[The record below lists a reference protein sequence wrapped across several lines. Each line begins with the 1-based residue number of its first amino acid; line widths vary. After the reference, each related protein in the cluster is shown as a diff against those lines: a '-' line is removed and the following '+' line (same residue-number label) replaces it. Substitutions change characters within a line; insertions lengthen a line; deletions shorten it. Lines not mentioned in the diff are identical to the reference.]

1 MSMSSPIVA
10 DVRVGGGRSTFLGLT
25 AGAAFVIFGA
35 ALTVAP
41 HAKVA
46 EKIVGVLTIALF
58 GPLSLYAGVR
68 LLRAGCIYVFG
79 TDGIRFPLYGWPLLP
94 WADVQGTRIV
104 TRRGQRYLAVDVR
117 DAEARLRQMKSGARA
132 ARRNLRT
139 GLGLISIPEQLYAP
153 DSLEDLQAQIARRQ
167 AGSERPAATPL
178 SSASSGATILPAS
191 AAGRPVAAT
200 SHSSPGG
207 ARRLRNIAAI
217 HAGLLALSV
226 LAHRAAQTPHVV
238 VLGIAGALLLGAL
251 AAQFEAVI
259 VGLVTIVAAEAMLVV
274 VDLTVGHH
282 LALATRVLYLFFPLF
297 VVLTAAQVWPRSA
310 APNG

>member
-10 DVRVGGGRSTFLGLT
+10 DVRIGGGRSTFLGLA
-25 AGAAFVIFGA
+25 AGAAFVIFGTA
-35 ALTVAP
+35 MTVAP

-46 EKIVGVLTIALF
+46 ERIVGVLTIALF

-68 LLRAGCIYVFG
+68 LLRAGCIYVLG

-117 DAEARLRQMKSGARA
+117 DAESRLRQMKSGARA

-139 GLGLISIPEQLYAP
+139 GLGLISIPEQFAP
-153 DSLEDLQAQIARRQ
+153 ASLEDLQAEMARRKTGPQ
-167 AGSERPAATPL
+167 WSAATPL
-178 SSASSGATILPAS
+178 SHVSSGATILPAS
-191 AAGRPVAAT
+191 APGRPVSTT

-217 HAGLLALSV
+217 HAVLLVLSV
-226 LAHRAAQTPHVV
+226 LAHHAAQTPHVV
-238 VLGIAGALLLGAL
+238 VLAIAAALLLGAL

-259 VGLVTIVAAEAMLVV
+259 VGLVTTVAAEAMLVV

-282 LALATRVLYLFFPLF
+282 IALATRVLYLFFPLF
-297 VVLTAAQVWPRSA
+297 VILTAAQVWPRRTVRNA
-310 APNG
+310 